1 MLTIN
6 RLVIH
11 QQIAEEEG
19 AGLKQIRCSIVVSI
33 SACHAED
40 PGSIPGGG
48 VLPFGIHT
56 QVLIPR
62 SRTIEPKPNLQKA
75 RPRPN
80 TPKQCR
86 NEVNTSPS
94 FTKFLAAELC
104 IRIKHSARHRWA
116 TALSSISGLVVEY
129 IVAIDV
135 TRVRFPADAFSDYA
149 V

>member
-48 VLPFGIHT
+48 VLTFGIHT

-62 SRTIEPKPNLQKA
+62 YRTIEPKPNLQKA
-75 RPRPN
+75 RPRPK

-86 NEVNTSPS
+86 N
-94 FTKFLAAELC
+94 
-104 IRIKHSARHRWA
+104 
-116 TALSSISGLVVEY
+116 
-129 IVAIDV
+129 
-135 TRVRFPADAFSDYA
+135 
-149 V
+149 